1 MAVPKIKVSPA
12 LKKKLAEIEEM
23 LEDAVERRMTDVART
38 VVLASPVDTG
48 AFVNSWSFKD
58 NLGGGRSKSS
68 RGKPRNQPDQPNKL
82 AALNNL
88 AKDINVALSG
98 DSKRG
103 YRKVGIEI
111 PVGEYYFLN
120 RAPHAQKVEDRYNI
134 EDRVLR
140 QHG

>member
-1 MAVPKIKVSPA
+1 MGVKINNSFYQKIDA
-12 LKKKLAEIEEM
+12 INEKIESEVG
-23 LEDAVERRMTDVART
+23 EKFFAIART
-38 VVLASPVDTG
+38 AVLASPVDTG

-68 RGKPRNQPDQPNKL
+68 RNKSRGVPDQPQKL
-82 AALNNL
+82 TSLRNL

>member
-1 MAVPKIKVSPA
+1 MGVKINNSFYQKIDA
-12 LKKKLAEIEEM
+12 INEKIESEVG
-23 LEDAVERRMTDVART
+23 EKFFAIART
-38 VVLASPVDTG
+38 AVLASPVDTG

-68 RGKPRNQPDQPNKL
+68 RNKPRGVPEQPQKL
-82 AALNNL
+82 TSLRNL

>member
-1 MAVPKIKVSPA
+1 MGVKINNSFYQKIDA
-12 LKKKLAEIEEM
+12 INEKIESEVG
-23 LEDAVERRMTDVART
+23 EKFFAIART
-38 VVLASPVDTG
+38 AVLASPVDTG

-68 RGKPRNQPDQPNKL
+68 RNKPRGVPDQPQKL
-82 AALNNL
+82 TSLRNL

-98 DSKRG
+98 NSKRG

>member
-1 MAVPKIKVSPA
+1 MGVKINNSFYQKIDA
-12 LKKKLAEIEEM
+12 INEKIESEVG
-23 LEDAVERRMTDVART
+23 EKFFAIART
-38 VVLASPVDTG
+38 AVLASPVDTG

-68 RGKPRNQPDQPNKL
+68 RNKPRGVPDQPQKL
-82 AALNNL
+82 TSLRNL